1 MVGSSGTTV
10 RAGLIAR
17 LVDPVV
23 GNLPALEVLIP
34 LADQPKHNVPPRV
47 SKLKKALSQCDGD
60 QQRKVENDTNKS
72 KILNT

>member
-1 MVGSSGTTV
+1 MVGSSGTMV

-23 GNLPALEVLIP
+23 GNLPALAALIP

-47 SKLKKALSQCDGD
+47 SRLRKVLSLYGGGLLKKERNNG
-60 QQRKVENDTNKS
+60 
-72 KILNT
+72 

>member
-1 MVGSSGTTV
+1 MVGSSGTMV

-23 GNLPALEVLIP
+23 GNLPALEALIP

-47 SKLKKALSQCDGD
+47 SELRKALSQCGGGLP
-60 QQRKVENDTNKS
+60 RKERSNG
-72 KILNT
+72 